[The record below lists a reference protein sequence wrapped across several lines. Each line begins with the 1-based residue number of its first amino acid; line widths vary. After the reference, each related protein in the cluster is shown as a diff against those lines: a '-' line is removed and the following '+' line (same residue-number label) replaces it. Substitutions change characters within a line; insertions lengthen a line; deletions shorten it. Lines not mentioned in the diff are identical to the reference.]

1 VKNKLGDQV
10 KEMWYIDGLFTA
22 PSSQGQGYGG
32 ALLDA
37 ITSQVRHPFMPTLI
51 IRHNPT

>member
-1 VKNKLGDQV
+1 VKNTLGNRV

-37 ITSQVRHPFMPTLI
+37 VTSQVRHAFLFKAIGRHTPT
-51 IRHNPT
+51 